1 MKKDKLNSADQLIF
15 IDYLRQALINGYSLN
30 ASLRL
35 LPKIWR
41 GNSRQLLY
49 VNQRVEEGSQLGDV
63 LQEVGFSSTLAA
75 QINLAI
81 IDGNLLSCLDQMSKL
96 IRLKNKQLKK
106 LKGELAYPA
115 LLVGMMVTL
124 LICMQTFLKTEMSDN
139 DWTSNVMLGGLVLL
153 VIVAVFFISK
163 TIRLLNKQDYYA
175 LKKLTNLPMIGA
187 VLRLYVHY
195 LVVSDLAVLLINGFS
210 LQKICQLTAMQP
222 DRSLQQVIGIK
233 VKDQL
238 EKGTEIKEII
248 EQEFFIPNNLVMLLE
263 TGTTRKEIGKRALL
277 LSKTLFYELNLKL
290 NSLILN
296 IQPICFI
303 FIGICI
309 LGMYLKILMPM
320 YHIME
325 IIRRKNKMKKLK
337 QFIIKNRQVKGFT
350 LVEMVI
356 VIAIIAML
364 ILLIVPGLSKQ
375 KDRATSKTDEAL
387 RTTIETQRQLAEDNG
402 DGTSLEELVKKEY
415 ISQKQKERYEK
426 LPQK

>member
-1 MKKDKLNSADQLIF
+1 MKKLSNFLKKDKLNSADQLIF

-41 GNSRQLLY
+41 GNSSQLLY

-75 QINLAI
+75 QINLAV

-124 LICMQTFLKTEMSDN
+124 LICMQTFLKTEVSDN

-222 DRSLQQVIGIK
+222 DRSLQQVIGVK

-320 YHIME
+320 YHLME
-325 IIRRKNKMKKLK
+325 LCRGKIKLKNK
-337 QFIIKNRQVKGFT
+337 QVKGFT

>member
-41 GNSRQLLY
+41 GNSSQLLY
-49 VNQRVEEGSQLGDV
+49 VNQRVEEGSQLVDV

-75 QINLAI
+75 QINLAV

-238 EKGTEIKEII
+238 ERKLESVPYCLARH
-248 EQEFFIPNNLVMLLE
+248 FFMN
-263 TGTTRKEIGKRALL
+263 
-277 LSKTLFYELNLKL
+277 
-290 NSLILN
+290 
-296 IQPICFI
+296 
-303 FIGICI
+303 
-309 LGMYLKILMPM
+309 
-320 YHIME
+320 
-325 IIRRKNKMKKLK
+325 
-337 QFIIKNRQVKGFT
+337 
-350 LVEMVI
+350 
-356 VIAIIAML
+356 
-364 ILLIVPGLSKQ
+364 
-375 KDRATSKTDEAL
+375 
-387 RTTIETQRQLAEDNG
+387 
-402 DGTSLEELVKKEY
+402 
-415 ISQKQKERYEK
+415 
-426 LPQK
+426 